1 MKSIRCSV
9 LTAAAALPILLFA
22 SLLSEPALG
31 RSAPSAEHYCMVFY
45 THGSDCG
52 FTSEKQCLATALGI
66 GAQCFET
73 PSSTS
78 SASLYGSVSMG
89 IRDAHGAYARPVRH
103 YDGSASLGIREGH
116 GAYAG
121 PAHRKLQ

>member
-9 LTAAAALPILLFA
+9 LTAAAALPILLSA
-22 SLLSEPALG
+22 SLLSQPALG
-31 RSAPSAEHYCMVFY
+31 RSAPSADHYCMVFY

-52 FTSEKQCLATALGI
+52 FTSEKQCWATALGL

-78 SASLYGSVSMG
+78 AASLYRSVSMG
-89 IRDAHGAYARPVRH
+89 IRDAHAAYARPVRH
-103 YDGSASLGIREGH
+103 G
-116 GAYAG
+116 
-121 PAHRKLQ
+121 KQ